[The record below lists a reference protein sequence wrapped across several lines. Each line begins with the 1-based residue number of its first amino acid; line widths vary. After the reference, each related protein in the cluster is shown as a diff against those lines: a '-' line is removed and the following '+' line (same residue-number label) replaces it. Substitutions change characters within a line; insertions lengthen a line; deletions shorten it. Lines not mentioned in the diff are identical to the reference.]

1 MDNKTIEKIR
11 SQFIR
16 ASKEL
21 GFVFIS
27 PYPLD
32 EQNNLFAFGFIDGY
46 ASKEGAMIELI
57 EPPLYEADKEVIQ
70 WCKKQNRWIGQI
82 NVDPLLG
89 EYDRSYFQDLLDDWK
104 I

>member
-1 MDNKTIEKIR
+1 MEEKTIGKIR

-21 GFVFIS
+21 GFTFIS

-46 ASKEGAMIELI
+46 ASKNGAIIELI
-57 EPPLYEADKEVIQ
+57 EPPLYEANKDVIQ
-70 WCKKQNRWIGQI
+70 WCQKHNRWISQI
-82 NVDPLLG
+82 NIDPLLG